1 MVKTTN
7 QVSFFGGEIVE
18 RVIGRFEIAFR
29 TCLGC
34 FIHWIFGGE
43 YVNCK
48 SQKKCST
55 KKIEPQKSNETMRNP
70 MFDYLFVASFV
81 ETCSTIKVRWWS
93 LFIEKYIYEKSLT
106 PPSTF
111 HIPPTLPIPTSLI
124 LLGSRIVVFYSML

>member
-81 ETCSTIKVRWWS
+81 ETCSTIKVR
-93 LFIEKYIYEKSLT
+93 
-106 PPSTF
+106 
-111 HIPPTLPIPTSLI
+111 
-124 LLGSRIVVFYSML
+124 